1 MGGARASA
9 PGARKKAKLATKP
22 SDLELYERR
31 SEYWF
36 AEGTPISRRVPPK
49 ETPEEQVT
57 DMCAWDFFRF
67 VHLRGGRESLLEW
80 YEPECMPVVTMT
92 PALKLGIGSSFS
104 FGARWALMQYHPW
117 CDRRRFVSMS
127 DGEVT
132 TYFRAWRLRPEC
144 PWYVVDQYLEENGR
158 RGRAGQG
165 TTAATRATPLLP
177 ETEYDARM
185 LSS

>member
-1 MGGARASA
+1 MCQAEVAHYANKLPEYLCSRPEKQVHFYKKALAVNVATAKAKARPQGPCEGDVDEDCFADREDSLGGARASA

-49 ETPEEQVT
+49 ETPEEQVA

-80 YEPECMPVVTMT
+80 YEPDGMPVVTMT
-92 PALKLGIGSSFS
+92 PALKLGIG
-104 FGARWALMQYHPW
+104 
-117 CDRRRFVSMS
+117 
-127 DGEVT
+127 
-132 TYFRAWRLRPEC
+132 
-144 PWYVVDQYLEENGR
+144 
-158 RGRAGQG
+158 
-165 TTAATRATPLLP
+165 
-177 ETEYDARM
+177 
-185 LSS
+185 